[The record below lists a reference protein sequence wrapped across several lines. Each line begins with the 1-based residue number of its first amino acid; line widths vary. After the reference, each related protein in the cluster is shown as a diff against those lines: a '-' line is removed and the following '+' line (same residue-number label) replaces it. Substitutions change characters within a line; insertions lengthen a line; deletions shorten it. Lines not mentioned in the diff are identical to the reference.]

1 MELILCWALWRW
13 TTRAGRMKEAAHTYC
28 QRVRVRKNLVQWPR
42 WGSPSGEKQVGAIKY
57 LSTHWP
63 GPSGQTATF
72 ALRTSSPNEL
82 VESVEP
88 LIDDL

>member
-1 MELILCWALWRW
+1 M
-13 TTRAGRMKEAAHTYC
+13 
-28 QRVRVRKNLVQWPR
+28 
-42 WGSPSGEKQVGAIKY
+42 GAIKY